1 MEHLK
6 TVLILLATLGVLVT
20 IHEWGHFWVARRCG
34 IKVLRFSV
42 GFGTPLFKWSD
53 KQGTE
58 YVVAAIPLGGYVKML
73 DEREGAVAPEEVNF
87 AFNRK
92 SVSAR
97 LATVLAG
104 PLVNILF
111 AIFLYWIIF
120 VNGITE
126 VAPVVGRV
134 VPESLAAQA
143 GLQVGQEIIAVDG
156 KSTSSWEKVSLQLV
170 NRVGDTGDI
179 LLTVKT
185 PNDNTQQ
192 IPVRIGDWLVG
203 ESVTDTLKSIGI
215 EPWRLAVPAVIGRIS
230 KGERAESAG
239 LQIGDEL
246 ISANSQPLGDWM
258 AWVDFIRANPE
269 KPFPIVVKRQGQLLD
284 LELKPAAKQDE
295 AGKLI
300 GFVGAGPRVPEIPKE
315 MLRETHYNILT
326 AWQPALIKTW
336 DMSVVTIKSIG
347 KMVQGK
353 LSIKNLSGPI
363 TIAKV
368 AGDSAKV
375 GILAFIGFLAFL
387 SLSLGVIN
395 LLPIP
400 VLDGGHVVFYIIEG
414 LLGRPLPEKVQ
425 EASVYVGMSLVVGL
439 SLVAIYN
446 DILRL

>member
-6 TVLILLATLGVLVT
+6 TILILLGTLGVLVT

-42 GFGTPLFKWSD
+42 GFGTSLFKWND
-53 KQGTE
+53 KLGTE
-58 YVVAAIPLGGYVKML
+58 YVIAALPLGGYVKML
-73 DEREGAVAPEEVNF
+73 DEREGNVQPEEVDF

-111 AIFLYWIIF
+111 AIFLYWVIF

-134 VPESLAAQA
+134 VPESLAAHA
-143 GLQVGQEIIAVDG
+143 GLQAGQEIIAVDG

-185 PNDNTQQ
+185 PNASVQQ
-192 IPVRIGDWLVG
+192 VPVRIGDWLIG
-203 ESVTDTLKSIGI
+203 ESVTDTLQSIGI
-215 EPWRLAVPAVIGRIS
+215 EPWRLAVPAVIGS
-230 KGERAESAG
+230 LSAGERAEVAG
-239 LQIGDEL
+239 LRVGDEL
-246 ISANSQPLGDWM
+246 ISVNAKPLGDWM
-258 AWVDFIRANPE
+258 EWVGFIRANPE
-269 KPFPIVVKRQGQLLD
+269 KVMNIAVKRQGQLIELQ
-284 LELKPAAKQDE
+284 LKPASKQDDD
-295 AGKLI
+295 GKTVGYI
-300 GFVGAGPRVPEIPKE
+300 GAGPQVPEVPKE
-315 MLRETHYNILT
+315 MLRETHYSVFS
-326 AWQPALIKTW
+326 AWQPALVKTW

-400 VLDGGHVVFYIIEG
+400 VLDGGHVVFYTIEG
-414 LLGRPLPEKVQ
+414 VLGRPLPEKVQ
-425 EASVYVGMSLVVGL
+425 EACVYVGMSIVVGL
-439 SLVAIYN
+439 SLIAIYN